1 MLGWTRPPR
10 IPSPLRNSGTS
21 VMGVMIPVL
30 CGQRAAEVE
39 DPGTEAHGHGTVTG
53 DAGGV
58 RVSVSDHPLR

>member
-1 MLGWTRPPR
+1 
-10 IPSPLRNSGTS
+10 
-21 VMGVMIPVL
+21 MGVMIPVL